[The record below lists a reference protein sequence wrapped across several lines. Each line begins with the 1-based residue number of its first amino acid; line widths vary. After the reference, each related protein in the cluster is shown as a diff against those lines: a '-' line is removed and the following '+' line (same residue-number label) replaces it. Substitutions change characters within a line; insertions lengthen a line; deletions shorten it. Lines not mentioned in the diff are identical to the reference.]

1 MNAPQAMSPGL
12 ARVFWFSLTALLTGL
27 ALVVWYLILVQAA
40 GVVAALSNVLLP
52 LALAAI
58 LACLLDPV
66 VTLFEK
72 RLGIPRLRA
81 ILLVFFL
88 AVMLVLILLAT
99 IIPQLIYE
107 LVHLAE
113 TLPATVEKFRLR
125 LDETLKNTAAGVKLQ
140 TLWNTEL
147 ESRVKE
153 ALPAVTSWLLQQV
166 AKAAGWL
173 GFLAGLALAPV
184 YLFYFLLEKNQ
195 IVARWEHYLPIA
207 ESRLKEEV
215 LYVLRAFNDCLV
227 AFFRGQVLVA
237 LCMGAMLT
245 TGYLA
250 LGLNYALLLGAL
262 AAVLGIIPYLGYIIS
277 VGLAVVL
284 AVVQFGDWW
293 HPAILLAIFAAAQI
307 FESLYISPKIIG
319 DRVGLHPVLV
329 IVAILTG
336 TTLMGGII
344 GGLLAI
350 PLVAAIRA
358 MLARYIWKRQTAAVQ
373 SPVNPPSP

>member
-1 MNAPQAMSPGL
+1 MKSPETMPPGL
-12 ARVFWFSLTALLTGL
+12 ARVFWVSLTALLGGL
-27 ALVVWYLILVQAA
+27 ALGVWYFILVQAA
-40 GVVAALSNVLLP
+40 GVLAMLSNVLLP

-66 VTLFEK
+66 VTALERK
-72 RLGIPRLRA
+72 LNIPRTRA

-99 IIPQLIYE
+99 VVPQLVYE
-107 LVHLAE
+107 VMHLVD
-113 TLPATVEKFRLR
+113 TLPATIEKFRLR
-125 LDETLKNTAAGVKLQ
+125 LDEMLKNTAAGVKLQ
-140 TLWNTEL
+140 ALWDTEL

-153 ALPAVTSWLLQQV
+153 TLPAVTTWLLQQV

-215 LYVLRAFNDCLV
+215 VYVLRAFNDCLV

-245 TGYLA
+245 VGYMA

-262 AAVLGIIPYLGYIIS
+262 AAILGIIPYLGYMIS
-277 VGLAVVL
+277 VGLAIII

-293 HPAILLAIFAAAQI
+293 HPALLLAIFAAAQI
-307 FESLYISPKIIG
+307 IESLFISPKIIG

-336 TTLMGGII
+336 TTLMGGVM

-350 PLVAAIRA
+350 PLAAALRA
-358 MLARYIWKRQTAAVQ
+358 MLARYVWKRQKATTAAPAPA
-373 SPVNPPSP
+373 SSA